1 MNHAFLPVIRQR
13 AQELLPELVA
23 VRRHLHSHPELSF
36 QEESTARYIAER
48 LTALGIHHQTGIAGH
63 GIVGILSGGHP
74 GKTIALRADL
84 DALPITEKNEVPYK
98 SKNEGVMHAC
108 GHDVHSTCLLGALQI
123 LNEHRQ
129 DWGGK
134 VQFLFQPGEEKLP
147 GGASLMI
154 AEGIFKE
161 TKPQAIYGLHVFN
174 PLPVGTAGF
183 RAGMYMASSDELYI
197 TVKGQ
202 GGHGAVPELAIDPV
216 PVAAQIITAL
226 QTVVSRMA
234 KPTIPSV
241 VTIGKVRAD
250 GATNV
255 IPAEVY
261 MEGTFRTLD
270 ETWREVAHTQIRRIC
285 EETASAYGA
294 ACEVRIERGYPCLV
308 NDEALTAHA
317 AKVAA
322 ELLGADQVH
331 TLDIRMASEDFAF
344 YSQQMPACF
353 FRLGTGNA
361 EKNIT
366 ANVHQATFD
375 IDEAALAHG
384 AALMAS
390 MVV

>member
-1 MNHAFLPVIRQR
+1 MNPTFLSTIRQR
-13 AQELLPELVA
+13 AQELLPELTA
-23 VRRHLHSHPELSF
+23 IRRHLHGHPELSF
-36 QEESTARYIAER
+36 EEENTARYISER
-48 LTALGIHHQTGIAGH
+48 LTALGITHQTGVAGH
-63 GIVGILSGGHP
+63 GITGVLSGGHP
-74 GKTIALRADL
+74 GKTIALRADM
-84 DALPITEKNEVPYK
+84 DALPIHEKTGAPYA
-98 SKNEGVMHAC
+98 SKNAGVMHAC

-123 LNEHRQ
+123 LQEHRH

-134 VQFLFQPGEEKLP
+134 VQFIFQPGEEKLP

-154 AEGIFKE
+154 AAGIFKE
-161 TKPQAIYGLHVFN
+161 TKPEAIYGLHVFN

-202 GGHGAVPELAIDPV
+202 GGHGAVPELAVDPV

-234 KPTIPSV
+234 KPTVPSV
-241 VTIGKVRAD
+241 LTIGKVRAE
-250 GATNV
+250 GATNI

-270 ETWREVAHTQIRRIC
+270 ETRREIAHTHIRRLC

-308 NDEALTAHA
+308 NDETRTAHA
-317 AKVAA
+317 RRVAG
-322 ELLGADQVH
+322 ELLGAAQVH
-331 TLDIRMASEDFAF
+331 DLEIRMASEDFAF
-344 YSQQMPACF
+344 YSQRMPACF
-353 FRLGTGNA
+353 FRLGTGNV
-361 EKNIT
+361 EKGIT
-366 ANVHQATFD
+366 ANVHQANFD
-375 IDEAALAHG
+375 IDETALAHG
-384 AALMAS
+384 AALLAA